1 MEKFRISKSTK
12 GYIGLLILLFVNIS
26 SLFAISYSQLRVIP
40 EKEYCFA
47 GETCL
52 FTLKIPGVLP
62 VNVDTLVQSTPVNV
76 TVESL
81 VKEEYIEDGTRG
93 TKIKLI
99 FRFSKA
105 GTYQIPPLATRIY
118 WVSYAIKFQPIT
130 VYDNP
135 ILLDPILTSDLPKN
149 LEVGKPTTFTIYGK
163 FFNELTNINFQLDKR
178 MILEKSKDIQKLPYH
193 IGTFSTETYP
203 LAEFTV
209 IPLEEGEYNFPQIF
223 GLFRSYA
230 GNSVSV
236 ALKDFNIKVTKASK
250 EENQNEIT
258 ETSSF
263 LESFPEAFET
273 QEFTEN
279 KTTEENFVD
288 LEKLLEEKLKEKR
301 ILISLFVTTV
311 IISLTSLFF
320 IILFSILK
328 RKSGIITFAII
339 FALFLTGNIAFG
351 IFVDDKNAIS
361 LGSRV
366 RTVPEENSNSVMQ
379 LTVGNI
385 IKINNEIS
393 NWYSIE
399 LADKRKGWI
408 LKSECILIN
417 QHELKKI
424 NSEKN

>member
-12 GYIGLLILLFVNIS
+12 GYIGLLVLLFVNIS
-26 SLFAISYSQLRVIP
+26 SLFAISYSQLRVTP

-81 VKEEYIEDGTRG
+81 VKEEYIEDGVRG

-99 FRFSKA
+99 FRFSKS
-105 GTYQIPPLATRIY
+105 GTYQIPPLATRVY

-178 MILEKSKDIQKLPYH
+178 MILEKSKDIQTLPYH

-236 ALKDFNIKVTKASK
+236 ALKDLKIKVTKSTS
-250 EENQNEIT
+250 ETQNAVT

-273 QEFTEN
+273 QEIIEN
-279 KTTEENFVD
+279 KVTEESFVD

-301 ILISLFVTTV
+301 IIILLFVATVVISL
-311 IISLTSLFF
+311 SSLFF
-320 IILFSILK
+320 IILCSILK

-339 FALFLTGNIAFG
+339 FALFLTGTIAFG

-385 IKINNEIS
+385 IKINDEIS

-408 LKSECILIN
+408 LKSDCILIN
-417 QHELKKI
+417 RHELEKI
-424 NSEKN
+424 KNQKN